1 VEIGRSNLVTVPRAA
16 TMNMGFSA
24 AVSYLVT
31 PLRLIHMA
39 TMVAIVGL
47 RPSGS
52 TCRSS
57 GSGTEA
63 SLCGTS
69 STRNGGERNPAENGL
84 MVNRNLASVTTN
96 EAQRRALARIAR
108 CRVAQFEGGLKTP
121 CSRLGRRGSLD
132 IGLGPSGTEFVGTS
146 LRCLGPKRI
155 ALLR

>member
-57 GSGTEA
+57 GSGTEV
-63 SLCGTS
+63 S
-69 STRNGGERNPAENGL
+69 SCETYSARNGGDWNPTRNSL
-84 MVNRNLASVTTN
+84 MVHRYLASVTMDKAP
-96 EAQRRALARIAR
+96 EKACACVIR
-108 CRVAQFEGGLKTP
+108 CRAAHFEGGLKTP

-132 IGLGPSGTEFVGTS
+132 IGLGPWGTEFVGTS